1 MALPFRRRIFV
12 VLVVMTVVPTVLAVA
27 GWVLSVRRL
36 LPSAGARAS
45 TERVASSARLL
56 LDGVDT
62 LHLTVR
68 ERALLRHHLNE
79 VSASVSL
86 ARRAETFLRYYTAG
100 FAVVILLL
108 GASVLYA
115 AINLAGHLSRQL
127 SRPIDELVGWT
138 QLIRRHEPLPARPA
152 SRGAPEF
159 EALRQALREL
169 AAALDAA
176 RERELEA
183 ERLRAFREVARRV
196 AHEIKNPL
204 TSMRIA
210 VDQLQRAG
218 GPTGG
223 RAAMAIQVLSAETDR
238 LERLAKEFSEFGR
251 LPEGPQSEIDLV
263 ELLEE
268 LGRTGVP
275 ADVKVTVHANGGP
288 RTLLGHYEPLRR
300 AFANLYRNAAEAMKG
315 RGAID
320 VTVTGDGSGLAVTI
334 ADHGPGIPA
343 DVRQRVFEPYFTT
356 KDDGTGLGLALV
368 RVTLEA
374 HRGTISITETPGGG
388 ATFSIVFPPPSS
400 TNLRHPPPSS
410 Q

>member
-12 VLVVMTVVPTVLAVA
+12 VLVVMTVVPTVLALA

-45 TERVASSARLL
+45 TERVTSSARLL
-56 LDGVDT
+56 LEGVDT

-138 QLIRRHEPLPARPA
+138 QLIRRHEPLPVRPA

-169 AAALDAA
+169 GAALDAA

-210 VDQLQRAG
+210 VDQMRRTV
-218 GPTGG
+218 GPLDG
-223 RAAMAIQVLSAETDR
+223 RTEMAVQVLEAETDR

-251 LPEGPQSEIDLV
+251 LPEGPPSEIDLV

-275 ADVKVTVHANGGP
+275 ENVKVTVHANGGP
-288 RTLLGHYEPLRR
+288 RTLVGHYEPLRR
-300 AFANLYRNAAEAMKG
+300 AFSNLYRNAAEAMKG
-315 RGAID
+315 RGTID
-320 VTVTGDGSGLAVTI
+320 VTVTGDGPGGGLAVTI

-343 DVRQRVFEPYFTT
+343 DLRQRVFEPYFTT

-374 HRGTISITETPGGG
+374 HRGTISVDETPGGG
-388 ATFSIVFPPPSS
+388 ATFSIVFPPPTSRVPRPRS
-400 TNLRHPPPSS
+400 
-410 Q
+410 